1 MDDNILYFPTINCW
15 HKTIQQPFNHKTAH
29 WLKITNWFDC
39 ILAATC
45 CNRRVS
51 RHKPLRSSTYW
62 EPLGVWW
69 GRWLTVSIV
78 SRTTVE
84 PICSPVFP
92 DRNSTCVCTGHSF
105 TDNFHFILLL
115 YSCCIN
121 LFVVDTCLFHSR
133 MWLKQEKKTE
143 KCLPVCCLRQPVQH
157 HPLSPHLD
165 LGCWEQ
171 AVCFA
176 DPTAEAA
183 ATWLHLC
190 HNFAQKQV

>member
-1 MDDNILYFPTINCW
+1 MQQRKLGSINDTHKHQIPSYAMQMIRSCTSVPTINCW

-29 WLKITNWFDC
+29 WPKITNWFDC

-45 CNRRVS
+45 CNRRIS

-62 EPLGVWW
+62 EPLAVWW
-69 GRWLTVSIV
+69 GRWLAVSIV

-92 DRNSTCVCTGHSF
+92 DSNSTCVCTGHSF
-105 TDNFHFILLL
+105 TDNFPFILLL

-133 MWLKQEKKTE
+133 MWLKQAKK
-143 KCLPVCCLRQPVQH
+143 KKQQKH
-157 HPLSPHLD
+157 
-165 LGCWEQ
+165 
-171 AVCFA
+171 FY
-176 DPTAEAA
+176 
-183 ATWLHLC
+183 LC
-190 HNFAQKQV
+190 VVWRNQCNITHWVPI